1 MAISS
6 SEIGIKQQNTG
17 SRFWTVRRRSL
28 YAGYAVIAF
37 LLLAFSS
44 ISDWRDRHMVM
55 INVSPSLPNW
65 AFVVDVGQVPKR
77 NDYIVF
83 DMPLTPLVRSVFG
96 SDPHPWV
103 KFAYGVAG
111 DKVTVTD
118 RFVSINGKVVGR
130 AKEKSKKGVVLHPAQ
145 SAIIPY
151 GCYYVGTPHIDG
163 FDSRYA
169 EVGLVCARRI
179 IGTARPVL

>member
-6 SEIGIKQQNTG
+6 SEIVVNQENAS
-17 SRFWTVRRRSL
+17 SRFWTARRRGL
-28 YAGYAVIAF
+28 YAGYAILAF
-37 LLLAFSS
+37 LFLALSS
-44 ISDWRDRHMVM
+44 LSAWRERHMVM

-65 AFVVDVGQVPKR
+65 AFIVDVGQVPKR
-77 NDYIVF
+77 DDYIVF

-111 DKVTVTD
+111 DSVTVTD
-118 RFVSINGKVVGR
+118 RISSINGKVVGR
-130 AKEKSKKGVVLHPAQ
+130 AKEKSKKGVILHPTH
-145 SAIIPY
+145 SAIIPN

-169 EVGLVCARRI
+169 EVGLICAHRI